1 MDPTRKI
8 INYSTATTST
18 ASSATS
24 TASSATSTAS
34 ATSTPSL
41 SSSSFSSSQTCN
53 NEKTI
58 NISGTNNKY
67 QLNKLTNA
75 SAKKTVNKR
84 VECNKWFI
92 QPELLTHSVQLQIIQ
107 DNKHAENASFDNY
120 LLMKQQIEHKIYGYK
135 QQDIKKHMHD
145 ASAFVTFE
153 HTLTLLN
160 DSHLLCAYC
169 DVPVLI
175 LYENVRE
182 PSQWSLDR
190 INNDLGHNCGNL
202 LIACLSCNL
211 KRRRTNMNAFM
222 FTKQMKL
229 IKSQI

>member
-8 INYSTATTST
+8 INYSTVV
-18 ASSATS
+18 
-24 TASSATSTAS
+24 
-34 ATSTPSL
+34 
-41 SSSSFSSSQTCN
+41 SSSSSSSSSASASASSQTCN

-67 QLNKLTNA
+67 QLKKITSA
-75 SAKKTVNKR
+75 SAKKPINKR

-107 DNKHAENASFDNY
+107 NAENASFDNY

-135 QQDIKKHMHD
+135 QQDIKKQMHD
-145 ASAFVTFE
+145 ATSFVTFE

-160 DSHLLCAYC
+160 DSHLLCVYC
-169 DVPVLI
+169 DAPVLI

-229 IKSQI
+229 IKSQT

>member
-1 MDPTRKI
+1 MDTTRKI
-8 INYSTATTST
+8 INYSTAPT
-18 ASSATS
+18 
-24 TASSATSTAS
+24 
-34 ATSTPSL
+34 
-41 SSSSFSSSQTCN
+41 SSSPSSSQPCKTVRLSN
-53 NEKTI
+53 DNEKTI

-92 QPELLTHSVQLQIIQ
+92 QPDLLTHSVQLQIIQ
-107 DNKHAENASFDNY
+107 DNNNTENASFDNY

-169 DVPVLI
+169 DTPVLI

-229 IKSQI
+229 IKS